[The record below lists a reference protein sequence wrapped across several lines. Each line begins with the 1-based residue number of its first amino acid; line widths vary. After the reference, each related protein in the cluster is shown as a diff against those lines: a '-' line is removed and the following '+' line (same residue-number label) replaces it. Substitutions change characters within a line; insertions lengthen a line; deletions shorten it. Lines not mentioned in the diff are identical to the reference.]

1 MPMPKELFI
10 RKVRLIDSEPETFLD
25 AHEDYEKLASNG
37 EKVIVGRYEL
47 VETFELR
54 LEPKLHPVANK

>member
-1 MPMPKELFI
+1 MPMPKEIFAK
-10 RKVRLIDSEPETFLD
+10 REKIDGGSESFFL
-25 AHEDYEKLASNG
+25 AEEDFRKLASNG

-54 LEPKLHPVANK
+54 LEPKLHPVVNK

>member
-1 MPMPKELFI
+1 MPMPKELF
-10 RKVRLIDSEPETFLD
+10 VRREELDNNETFFNAD
-25 AHEDYEKLASNG
+25 EDYQKLASNG

-47 VETFELR
+47 IETFELR